1 MLATTEDQQA
11 SHKQEVAVEAGKEP
25 LGEFTSLT
33 LSEQLRL
40 QEYPRKRNIHPHP
53 PTPSSI

>member
-1 MLATTEDQQA
+1 MLASTEDQQT
-11 SHKQEVAVEAGKEP
+11 SYKQEVAMEAGKEP

-53 PTPSSI
+53 LTPYSI